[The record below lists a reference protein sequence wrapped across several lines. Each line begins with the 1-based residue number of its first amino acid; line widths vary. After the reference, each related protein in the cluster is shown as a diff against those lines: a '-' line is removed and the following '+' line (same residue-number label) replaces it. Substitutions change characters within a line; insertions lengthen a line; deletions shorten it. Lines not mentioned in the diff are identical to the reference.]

1 MSVLKYF
8 KNTPRSPPH
17 RATGLKCN
25 FFLQIRNEVPG
36 EKRPCRLPNGRQ
48 GPVAHPWGDRGL
60 YMPPFPL
67 SFEPAICRHSLCHW
81 SLKIQEKR
89 EGWEEEKRRS
99 SAELRTFW
107 NGGRA
112 LLLGHVCLG
121 KECHI
126 WETRDRR
133 AEQWQPVISY
143 SQLDT
148 LWFLFWAIRACHE
161 VYTVCGSRHHR
172 RWDLGR

>member
-25 FFLQIRNEVPG
+25 FFSSNSQWGPW
-36 EKRPCRLPNGRQ
+36 KKS
-48 GPVAHPWGDRGL
+48 PVAHPWGDRPYISPGRH
-60 YMPPFPL
+60 MPPFPL
-67 SFEPAICRHSLCHW
+67 SFEPKNSG
-81 SLKIQEKR
+81 KR

-148 LWFLFWAIRACHE
+148 LWFLFWAIRAC
-161 VYTVCGSRHHR
+161 SRHHR
-172 RWDLGR
+172 RQDLGR